1 MRMSIKNKIA
11 LSISGV
17 VLVVGVL
24 ATVTIFFVSRN
35 QFIDYEK
42 RDLAQIALRSNYE
55 VERFFQDQRQFV
67 AHMAEQPELREYLI
81 RATTTPGDAE
91 VLDVLKKYHLESK
104 FSAIYLMDS
113 IGETLV
119 STNPDFTGKNY
130 GFRPYFQSALRGE
143 PGLYMAVG
151 QTSKEAGY
159 YFSHPIRAGDQ
170 VAGVV
175 VSKLKPGVVA
185 EVIRPKN
192 GRDKNGVG
200 AFEFMFV
207 DKTGVIIAATS
218 PEKRY
223 KSLGELNLNKEE
235 QQEIKDR
242 FSGITISSL
251 GYERALRRLN
261 TSGSLDIRD
270 KKTGE
275 QKLLEINNI
284 ENTPYTL
291 ILEAGTR

>member
-1 MRMSIKNKIA
+1 MSIKNKIA

-130 GFRPYFQSALRGE
+130 GFRPYFQS
-143 PGLYMAVG
+143 
-151 QTSKEAGY
+151 
-159 YFSHPIRAGDQ
+159 
-170 VAGVV
+170 
-175 VSKLKPGVVA
+175 
-185 EVIRPKN
+185 
-192 GRDKNGVG
+192 
-200 AFEFMFV
+200 
-207 DKTGVIIAATS
+207 
-218 PEKRY
+218 
-223 KSLGELNLNKEE
+223 
-235 QQEIKDR
+235 
-242 FSGITISSL
+242 
-251 GYERALRRLN
+251 
-261 TSGSLDIRD
+261 
-270 KKTGE
+270 
-275 QKLLEINNI
+275 
-284 ENTPYTL
+284 
-291 ILEAGTR
+291 